1 MNLWEEYKNV
11 LHDTISLHN
20 GVGSVWANWKS
31 KGTHLTA
38 KTYTNKYL
46 IKILEKLRYG
56 VILHLYT
63 TNNILYPKNWNLI
76 FLLLV

>member
-1 MNLWEEYKNV
+1 MNLWEEYKNA

-31 KGTHLTA
+31 KGTNLTA

-46 IKILEKLRYG
+46 IKSRDFPFKTSKLNISG
-56 VILHLYT
+56 FSKYT
-63 TNNILYPKNWNLI
+63 ECPQPGT
-76 FLLLV
+76 

>member
-46 IKILEKLRYG
+46 IKSREVEIWSD
-56 VILHLYT
+56 T
-63 TNNILYPKNWNLI
+63 
-76 FLLLV
+76 